1 MNRIYTVRKKR
12 HLQTL
17 DSNQRMSSEEVA
29 MEIAMNF
36 YEEKDVEKF
45 LAEAKEKGVT
55 VKIHE
60 EKKDEFVDYVVGGVI
75 HVVRFA
81 KPGKPV
87 AMTVRPVV

>member
-1 MNRIYTVRKKR
+1 
-12 HLQTL
+12 
-17 DSNQRMSSEEVA
+17 MSSEETA
-29 MEIAMNF
+29 MEVAMNF

-45 LAEAKEKGVT
+45 MAEAKERDVT
-55 VKIHE
+55 VVVHE
-60 EKKDEFVDYVVGGVI
+60 EKKDEFVDYIVGGVI

>member
-1 MNRIYTVRKKR
+1 
-12 HLQTL
+12 
-17 DSNQRMSSEEVA
+17 MSSEEVA
-29 MEIAMNF
+29 MDVAMNF

-55 VKIHE
+55 VTIHE
-60 EKKDEFVDYVVGGVI
+60 EKPGEYVDYIVGGVI

-87 AMTVRPVV
+87 AMTIRPIV